1 MILHSALVTGLIGT
15 VLSLLACIALRRR
28 GRPRLLAALLG
39 PAFSVMAQLTLA
51 SLAIGIA
58 VAPRAAVDAL
68 LFTAPLQLA
77 LHLPILLA
85 LLAWAALP
93 RRAA

>member
-15 VLSLLACIALRRR
+15 LLSLLASIALRRR

-39 PAFSVMAQLTLA
+39 PAFSVVAQLALA

-58 VAPRAAVDAL
+58 VAPRAAVEAT
-68 LFTAPLQLA
+68 LFAAPLQLL